1 MQGNVEITSASIVCR
16 RPDQVSAEI
25 DDVTAIMSVD
35 SDMYFLLD
43 SIGSAIWSRIEEP
56 IRVSD
61 LRDSLVSEY
70 TVEPAECE
78 ADVVEFLMAAQAR
91 KLLKPI
97 A

>member
-1 MQGNVEITSASIVCR
+1 VRANTEITSASIVCR

-35 SDMYFLLD
+35 SDMYYLLD
-43 SIGSAIWSRIEEP
+43 AIGSAIWSKIENP

-61 LRDSLVSEY
+61 LRDSLVKEFA
-70 TVEPAECE
+70 VEPAECE
-78 ADVVEFLMAAQAR
+78 ADVVEFLTAAQAR